1 MRVAPNPIPEAALS
15 SSIAEP
21 LLALIARHW
30 PDSARFFERA
40 RVDAEKPG
48 SVGFRAAFA
57 SVPRRLGAL
66 ANLPVADAAELNGR
80 ARPHWTLTDHVRAAL
95 IALGLDSLPPSEQP
109 GFVLHLLEAGEIGE
123 QVSVLRSLPLWPD
136 GERFV
141 ETGVQ
146 ACRTNARDV
155 FEAIVCDNP
164 FLSEHFPALSFNQA
178 VMKAIFMGVPVRRIE
193 GLEHRITPELSRM
206 ARDYASERR
215 AAGRAV
221 PDDATYLMSYGG

>member
-1 MRVAPNPIPEAALS
+1 MRVALNPIPEAALS
-15 SSIAEP
+15 SSLAQP
-21 LLALIARHW
+21 LVTLIARHW

-40 RVDAEKPG
+40 RVDAQKPG

-57 SVPRRLGAL
+57 SVPRRLGPL
-66 ANLPVADAAELNGR
+66 ATSAVDAELDGR
-80 ARPHWTLTDHVRAAL
+80 ARPHWTLTDYVRAAL
-95 IALGLDSLPPSEQP
+95 IALGLDNLPLGEQP
-109 GFVLHLLEAGEIGE
+109 GFVLHLLESGEIGE
-123 QVSVLRSLPLWPD
+123 QVSVLRSLPLWPQ

-164 FLSEHFPALSFNQA
+164 FVSEHFPALSFNQA

-193 GLEHRITPELSRM
+193 GLERRITPELSRM

-215 AAGRAV
+215 AAGRPV
-221 PDDATYLMSYGG
+221 PDDATFLMSYGV